1 MIYKLEHTR
10 YRRKSPVQLAPYQ
23 KTGVRP
29 DLLSF
34 PNQAEKRTAV
44 RPNDRAEASERSLAP
59 LRRYRSVLVPL
70 DGTPFAE
77 HALPLALAI
86 ARRSGAALRLLHVH
100 SYLKS
105 MMDPI
110 EIQMNSG
117 FNYWLKQ
124 QRKSYLGEVRRRI
137 ARVSSATVM
146 PILYAS
152 DEEIASTIGAEANAA
167 ADLVVMAT
175 HQRRRL
181 RRWWN
186 GGIAA
191 SLLRETSV
199 PLLLV
204 RGRKRSPDLTEV
216 PPLQR
221 VLIPLDGST
230 ESEEA
235 LDPALALG
243 ESMDAEY
250 TLLRVASEA
259 PDPACPW
266 NAQPKHAYYEAQ
278 HAEAR
283 KYLRALSLRLGRRD
297 RRVHWRAVCER
308 RSIANAILWHAQTQ
322 RSDLIVLA
330 TRGRR
335 GVNRW
340 LRPSVAD
347 RVIRDA
353 ATPILVVRA

>member
-1 MIYKLEHTR
+1 
-10 YRRKSPVQLAPYQ
+10 
-23 KTGVRP
+23 
-29 DLLSF
+29 
-34 PNQAEKRTAV
+34 
-44 RPNDRAEASERSLAP
+44 
-59 LRRYRSVLVPL
+59 VLVPL
-70 DGTPFAE
+70 DGTPFGE
-77 HALPLALAI
+77 HALPLAVAI
-86 ARRSGAALRLLHVH
+86 ARRSGAVLRLLHVH

-105 MMDPI
+105 TVDPI
-110 EIQMNSG
+110 EIQLNSG

-137 ARVSSATVM
+137 ASVSSVAAM
-146 PILYAS
+146 PILHES
-152 DEEIASTIGAEANAA
+152 GEEIASTIGAEANAA

-175 HQRRRL
+175 HQQRGL

-204 RGRKRSPDLTEV
+204 RGRNTSPDLTEV

-221 VLIPLDGST
+221 VLIPVDGST

-235 LDPALALG
+235 LEPALALG

-250 TLLRVASEA
+250 ALLRPASDA
-259 PDPACPW
+259 PNQAWPW
-266 NAQPKHAYYEAQ
+266 NAQPNHVYYEAQ
-278 HAEAR
+278 YAEAR
-283 KYLRALSLRLGRRD
+283 KYLRALSRRLGQRD
-297 RRVHWRAVCER
+297 RRVHWRAVREK

-340 LRPSVAD
+340 VQPSIAD